1 MDEMQNSTPQTVA
14 PRGVN
19 AEMMVSRQAQEVQAA
34 MVVAKRFP
42 RDENASYARI
52 MNACK
57 RQKLAE
63 CAVYEYP
70 RGEKN
75 VTGPSIRLAEMM
87 AQNWGNVDS
96 GIMELER
103 KNGESTV
110 MAYCWDL
117 ETNCRQTVIFT
128 VPHIRHTKKGDVA
141 LTDPRDIYEMVSNQG
156 ARRKRACIL
165 GIIPGDVVED
175 AVRECANTLRSGSKE
190 PLGDRVRKM
199 LVIFK
204 DEYGVPKES
213 VEKYIGC
220 KADAFTEASVV
231 KLRGV
236 YTALRDGRADR
247 EQYFD
252 IPTAAVDA
260 AQEEETAEAPQ
271 VDDATGEVIE
281 NAEAPQEQKE
291 KKTTKGTRKVTM
303 DDL

>member
-1 MDEMQNSTPQTVA
+1 MNEMQTFTPQTVA

-19 AEMMVSRQAQEVQAA
+19 AEMMASRQAQEVQAA
-34 MVVAKRFP
+34 MVAAKRFP
-42 RDENASYARI
+42 RDENTSYNRI
-52 MNACK
+52 INACK

-70 RGEKN
+70 RADKS
-75 VTGPSIRLAEMM
+75 VSGPSIRLAEML

-96 GIMELER
+96 GVIELER

-117 ETNCRQTVIFT
+117 ETNCRQTMTFT
-128 VPHIRHTKKGDVA
+128 VPHIRHTKKGDIA
-141 LTDPRDIYEMVSNQG
+141 LTDPRDIYEMISNQG

-165 GIIPGDVVED
+165 GIIPGDVVDD
-175 AVRECANTLRSGSKE
+175 ALAECEKTLRSGGKE

-199 LVIFK
+199 LVIFQE
-204 DEYGVPKES
+204 EYSVPKES
-213 VEKYIGC
+213 IEKYIGC
-220 KADAFTEASVV
+220 KAEAFTEAAVV

-252 IPTAAVDA
+252 IPTAEDD
-260 AQEEETAEAPQ
+260 ETAPAADEE
-271 VDDATGEVIE
+271 TGEVTD
-281 NAEAPQEQKE
+281 NKPE
-291 KKTTKGTRKVTM
+291 KKKRKGKTVSM
-303 DDL
+303 NDL

>member
-1 MDEMQNSTPQTVA
+1 MDEMQNFTPQTVA

-70 RGEKN
+70 RGGVN

-128 VPHIRHTKKGDVA
+128 VPHIRHTKNGDIA

-165 GIIPGDVVED
+165 GIIPGDVVEA
-175 AVRECANTLRSGSKE
+175 AVKECAKTLRTGSKE
-190 PLGDRVRKM
+190 PLGVRVRKM

-204 DEYGVPKES
+204 EEYGVPKES

-220 KADAFTEASVV
+220 KSDAFTEVSVV

-252 IPTAAVDA
+252 IPTADA
-260 AQEEETAEAPQ
+260 AQEEETDEAPQ
-271 VDDATGEVIE
+271 VDEATGEVLNSGSE
-281 NAEAPQEQKE
+281 EKP
-291 KKTTKGTRKVTM
+291 KKTENGTRKVTM